1 MSTLTTE
8 AASAF
13 ETLLPNYQ
21 NKSGH
26 ILNTV
31 IFIESL
37 QKLTANFQPDHQ
49 AFACFIPRWRKNS
62 SLLEER

>member
-1 MSTLTTE
+1 MTTE
-8 AASAF
+8 SPSTS
-13 ETLLPNYQ
+13 ETLLPYQ

-31 IFIESL
+31 IFIENSL
-37 QKLTANFQPDHQ
+37 QKLTAHFQRTTMQPE
-49 AFACFIPRWRKNS
+49 FACFIPRWRNNS